1 VSQPVSLPLQTP
13 LSEET
18 VRQLRAGQQVLLSGQ
33 AYVGRDSAHKR
44 MIEALEAGKDLPFDP
59 AGQVIY
65 YAGPTPARPGKV
77 VGSFGPTTSY
87 RMDPYVQPL
96 LELGLKGMIGK
107 GVREA
112 AVGQA
117 LQKFGAVYFAATGGA
132 GALLASCI
140 VASKVIAY
148 PELGPEAL
156 RQIELRDFPVFVAGD
171 TVGGDIYASGQ
182 AAWQQQ

>member
-1 VSQPVSLPLQTP
+1 MSLPISLQTP
-13 LSEET
+13 LSEEI
-18 VRQLRAGQQVLLSGQ
+18 VRQLRAGQKILLSGK

-59 AGQVIY
+59 AGQIIY
-65 YAGPTPARPGKV
+65 YAGPTPERPGNV

-96 LELGLKGMIGK
+96 LKLGLKGMIGK

-112 AVGQA
+112 AVEQA

-140 VASKVIAY
+140 IASEVIAY

-156 RQIELRDFPVFVAGD
+156 RRIELRDFPVFVASD
-171 TVGGDIYASGQ
+171 TIGGNIYTSGQ
-182 AAWQQQ
+182 ATWQQQ